1 MPRSTS
7 ASGAAPTTTV
17 NLARS
22 LSLKTTSVP
31 TKPSNVTLFITNLR
45 LLDLDL
51 RPDWPSITAQTFS
64 TQNAQQNQ
72 KNRIRSV
79 EWALFRLFELW
90 DVEETRD
97 KLQPFFPPLEP
108 LQSLNLRAALY
119 RSLNELKKNGLLG
132 RDSVLRKTMLD
143 ECKSD
148 KFMEILVL
156 FSTAVLKKSIGVGK
170 GKQEPVVKAI
180 ATATVLSASRR
191 NSLLPLA
198 IAHRSA
204 LKSILQKKG
213 EQRSRYTHSSD
224 LLETKNQSIHQ
235 RNKQFNTTL
244 QQGKFSVQHGDAISI
259 KRQLRD
265 NWIGN
270 TTWLDII
277 LHGNGQA
284 EDGYLN
290 APFRDVWNTIEKGGS
305 LQEGANSSDL
315 LETLGLRV
323 EQQRTRLQRWQSF
336 HARMTKS
343 DMSSSR
349 QKCRTVTKSG
359 IPAENCEFNAHL
371 SLQPGMPKST
381 QRDTRKETVVSM
393 SKLSQKYKD
402 MVTEMREDI
411 STASQQ
417 RRDRRAALQIHP
429 RRSSLY
435 YSPQSPIKRKK
446 SRSESGP
453 KETSD
458 LHSVGELSHTEEAP
472 LTKKIEKPTFP
483 LASNDLSTPID
494 SEATLIGNSVESLPL
509 ASSPSNSNETMRH
522 DEEAQLEA
530 SSSAQEVTH
539 LHPVAAYPELQARL
553 NLGSEEHLAEQIISS
568 IGEATPSPIKKPRPS
583 LIERTRMSM
592 AHSSAFQIPETLEE
606 SLPDVAPSLPEIA
619 EQPALDRRASLIERT
634 RQSMSRIP
642 QQPPQKS
649 RRSVV
654 SKARQSLFPV
664 NQFET
669 PRKQSPIEGKKGDST
684 PKEYLFSDHADY
696 DHVFKSRPKIAQSPV
711 FTPQHDEELPMTE
724 NALDLDDSIIPGEV
738 WGSSPL
744 GRAAVMGRNRV

>member
-1 MPRSTS
+1 M
-7 ASGAAPTTTV
+7 
-17 NLARS
+17 
-22 LSLKTTSVP
+22 
-31 TKPSNVTLFITNLR
+31 
-45 LLDLDL
+45 
-51 RPDWPSITAQTFS
+51 
-64 TQNAQQNQ
+64 
-72 KNRIRSV
+72 
-79 EWALFRLFELW
+79 
-90 DVEETRD
+90 
-97 KLQPFFPPLEP
+97 
-108 LQSLNLRAALY
+108 
-119 RSLNELKKNGLLG
+119 
-132 RDSVLRKTMLD
+132 LRKTMLD
-143 ECKSD
+143 ECRGD

-156 FSTAVLKKSIGVGK
+156 FSTAVLKKSIDVGK
-170 GKQEPVVKAI
+170 QRGKQEPVVKAI
-180 ATATVLSASRR
+180 ATATVLSASQQ
-191 NSLLPLA
+191 NYLLPLA

-204 LKSILQKKG
+204 LKSILRKKE
-213 EQRSRYTHSSD
+213 EQRSRYTHFSD

-235 RNKQFNTTL
+235 RNEQFNTTL
-244 QQGKFSVQHGDAISI
+244 QQGNCSVQHGDAISI
-259 KRQLRD
+259 KRQLHD

-270 TTWLDII
+270 TTLLDII
-277 LHGNGQA
+277 LHGNEQA

-305 LQEGANSSDL
+305 LQEGASSSDL
-315 LETLGLRV
+315 LETLELRV

-336 HARMTKS
+336 HARMTES

-349 QKCRTVTKSG
+349 QKCRPVTKSG
-359 IPAENCEFNAHL
+359 MPAENCEFNAHL
-371 SLQPGMPKST
+371 SLQPGMPKFT
-381 QRDTRKETVVSM
+381 QRDTRKEAAVST
-393 SKLSQKYKD
+393 SKVSQKYKD

-411 STASQQ
+411 SSASQQ
-417 RRDRRAALQIHP
+417 RRDRTAALQIHP

-435 YSPQSPIKRKK
+435 YPQSPTKRKK
-446 SRSESGP
+446 SRSESGA
-453 KETSD
+453 KKTSD
-458 LHSVGELSHTEEAP
+458 LHSVGEFSHTEEAP

-483 LASNDLSTPID
+483 LASNNLSTPID

-530 SSSAQEVTH
+530 SSAQEVTH
-539 LHPVAAYPELQARL
+539 VHPVTAYPELQARL
-553 NLGSEEHLAEQIISS
+553 NLSSEEYLAEQIISS

-606 SLPDVAPSLPEIA
+606 SPPDVAPSLPEIS

-634 RQSMSRIP
+634 RQSMSRIS
-642 QQPPQKS
+642 QQPPKS
-649 RRSVV
+649 RRSMA

-669 PRKQSPIEGKKGDST
+669 PRKQSPIEEKKGDLT

-711 FTPQHDEELPMTE
+711 STPQHDEELPMTE
-724 NALDLDDSIIPGEV
+724 NALDLDDSVIPEEV

-744 GRAAVMGRNRV
+744 GRAAVMGRNRA